1 MQCNNNPEGNL
12 HNLLSYIEN
21 TPFWLQFWCDTRH
34 SKRAFS
40 ICLSDD
46 ILDLVQLQALR
57 LIIKKGERVQ
67 VVEVYNMN
75 KHTCN
80 EHFFDIIDCEEK
92 AYWLGYFLGDGC
104 LSTNF
109 RVIISSVN
117 HVVLE
122 SFKHAIESK
131 KHKISGHNI
140 TIQSPIMWQALYN
153 LGLRPRK
160 SSSLNT
166 NLPKIDNKLI
176 RHLIRGLIDSDG
188 WVVETQKTCNIGLCG
203 FGEILMKEVNE
214 VIISQ
219 TGVITG
225 RVFLQKSHW
234 GQAYKLVFK
243 RYKSCATV
251 AQWLYN
257 DATVATEYKKEAALR
272 MIKKNHTRLEK
283 QSSKFRGV
291 SFQQGKWVAEVWQNN
306 KKHYLGRHLNESDAR
321 IACDI
326 FRQSHKIP

>member
-203 FGEILMKEVNE
+203 F
-214 VIISQ
+214 
-219 TGVITG
+219 
-225 RVFLQKSHW
+225 
-234 GQAYKLVFK
+234 
-243 RYKSCATV
+243 
-251 AQWLYN
+251 
-257 DATVATEYKKEAALR
+257 
-272 MIKKNHTRLEK
+272 
-283 QSSKFRGV
+283 
-291 SFQQGKWVAEVWQNN
+291 
-306 KKHYLGRHLNESDAR
+306 
-321 IACDI
+321 
-326 FRQSHKIP
+326 